1 MMQDKLKTY
10 QNYINKELIK
20 VIKWYGHNKYKENE
34 KLLKAN
40 FKPNKD
46 IKSFTNKKLKTS
58 IKTKIKTN
66 RKLKEWSAK
75 ETIN

>member
-1 MMQDKLKTY
+1 MGDSKDTFDAQKLLK
-10 QNYINKELIK
+10 IIK

-34 KLLKAN
+34 KLIKAN